1 MERFIKKAAIILA
14 LVSVT
19 TVVFADRG
27 TGKKSNK
34 ARTTLNITP
43 TASSLKSTV
52 MSNLKNGLS
61 YKGSFLT
68 TKHTTSAVITSNTM
82 MTYQKGNTTY
92 LLPYKSKMAV
102 ADMGQG
108 YTGVK
113 LIIRSKK

>member
-1 MERFIKKAAIILA
+1 MERFIKKASIILA

-34 ARTTLNITP
+34 VKTTLNINTSS
-43 TASSLKSTV
+43 TSLKSSIL
-52 MSNLKNGLS
+52 SNLKNGLT
-61 YKGSFLT
+61 YKGSFIASREVSGSLM
-68 TKHTTSAVITSNTM
+68 VNNTL

-92 LLPYKSKMAV
+92 IIPYKSKITV
-102 ADMGQG
+102 ADMQQG

-113 LIIRSKK
+113 LILRSKK